1 MNMRKMILLW
11 VACSMT
17 LVAWC
22 PPSIRP
28 NKHTVEKRI
37 HNAKWERMVQAI
49 TYVESRNDD
58 EAYNKASGA
67 LGRFQMKKIYV
78 DDVNR
83 IQGLK
88 KAKKRYRYSDRTDP
102 KKSREMFDILQGYY
116 NPEKNISK
124 AIRLHRGKDSKPYRE
139 EIYKKMKH

>member
-1 MNMRKMILLW
+1 
-11 VACSMT
+11 
-17 LVAWC
+17 
-22 PPSIRP
+22 
-28 NKHTVEKRI
+28 
-37 HNAKWERMVQAI
+37 MVQAI
-49 TYVESRNDD
+49 TYVESRNND
-58 EAYNKASGA
+58 EAYNKAAGA
-67 LGRFQMKKIYV
+67 LGRLQMKKIGV

-124 AIRLHRGKDSKPYRE
+124 AIKLHRGKDSKPYRE

>member
-1 MNMRKMILLW
+1 
-11 VACSMT
+11 
-17 LVAWC
+17 
-22 PPSIRP
+22 
-28 NKHTVEKRI
+28 
-37 HNAKWERMVQAI
+37 
-49 TYVESRNDD
+49 
-58 EAYNKASGA
+58 
-67 LGRFQMKKIYV
+67 MKKIYV